1 MPKQPTYDDLKEQV
15 DRLKRELEGL
25 NGRLERS
32 AEVLEESERRF
43 ATIFDASPVP
53 TALARLSDN
62 QLVDFNPAMMELT
75 GYSRPEI
82 VGKSANALNLYAAP
96 DTRQRLLAELTANDK
111 VSGFEFQIRTRS
123 GELRDLLYSG
133 VLIRLGNQPHLISM
147 AVDITERKR
156 MEAALLASEET
167 LRQQKGLL
175 ERTVQERTQ
184 ALKESERHFRHL
196 ASSVPA
202 AFTRVDNAGRHTFV
216 NKTYAAW
223 CGLPSGEIV
232 GKHLREVLG
241 ERGWEM
247 VEDDAEAALAGK
259 RRSYEAE
266 VPWPDGA
273 TRWVRTECVP
283 DFDEWGRQTG
293 VFLSATDITA
303 TKQAELAMQRL
314 LEENRL
320 LSGRILAVQEEERRH
335 LARELH
341 DEMGQNLIAL
351 MLQIRLFRNEHQDW
365 EERLAQLT
373 KIEQVTGR
381 MAESLKQVLERLRP
395 QILDQLGL
403 VTAIRDAV
411 EQWRCRHRD
420 IACDLTVTGSFDA
433 IGEAIAIAIY
443 RIVQECLTN
452 IEKHAAASRVGIQLE
467 RTPQGVRLSVRDDG
481 RGIDLGRS
489 KNGMGMLGMRE
500 RAESLLGRFEVRS
513 SPGEGVMVR
522 VTIPLFGPLSG

>member
-1 MPKQPTYDDLKEQV
+1 MNMPKKPTYEDLKEQI
-15 DRLKRELEGL
+15 DQLKKELETLKGKL
-25 NGRLERS
+25 GRS
-32 AEVLEESERRF
+32 TAILEESERRF
-43 ATIFDASPVP
+43 ATIFDSTPVP

-82 VGKSANALNLYAAP
+82 VGKSANGLNLYADP
-96 DTRQRLLAELTANDK
+96 NTRQRLLAELTANDK

-133 VLIRLGNQPHLISM
+133 VLIRLGNQPHLVSM

-156 MEAALLASEET
+156 MEAALIASEET
-167 LRQQKGLL
+167 LRQQKALL

-184 ALKESERHFRHL
+184 ALRESERHFRHL

-216 NKTYAAW
+216 NRTYATW

-241 ERGWEM
+241 ERGWEL
-247 VEDDAEAALAGK
+247 VKDYAEAALAGK
-259 RRSYEAE
+259 RCSYEAE
-266 VPWPDGA
+266 VPYVQGA
-273 TRWVRTECVP
+273 TRWVRTECAP
-283 DFDEWGRQTG
+283 DFDERGNQTG

-303 TKQAELAMQRL
+303 AKQAEFAMQRL

-320 LSGRILAVQEEERRH
+320 LARRVLAVQEEERRH

-351 MLQIRLFRNEHQDW
+351 MFQIRLCRDGHEACD
-365 EERLAQLT
+365 ERLGSLK

-381 MAESLKQVLERLRP
+381 MAESLKHVLERLRP
-395 QILDQLGL
+395 QILDQLGIA
-403 VTAIRDAV
+403 TAIRDAV
-411 EQWRCRHRD
+411 ERWRFRQSN
-420 IACDLTVTGSFDA
+420 IACDFTATGSLED
-433 IGEAIAIAIY
+433 IGEDIAIALY

-452 IEKHAAASRVGIQLE
+452 IEKYAEASKVVIRLRRTAQMVQL
-467 RTPQGVRLSVRDDG
+467 TVRDNG
-481 RGIDLGRS
+481 RGMDLG
-489 KNGMGMLGMRE
+489 KKKKGMGMIGMRE
-500 RAESLLGRFEVRS
+500 RVESLAGTFEVRS
-513 SPGEGVMVR
+513 SPGKGVAILIA
-522 VTIPLFGPLSG
+522 IPLPG